1 MDRSK
6 LPSDLRSHL
15 APGSEEEG
23 LALAIDF
30 DRLPGH
36 VAIIMDGNGRWAA
49 SRRLPRVAGHRA
61 GIESVR
67 SVVEGS
73 ARLGLE
79 VLTLYAF
86 SQENWKRPRSEVN
99 TLMSLLK
106 EYIKR
111 ELSTLLINNIKFNV
125 IGRLEELTPSVRE
138 HLSQGMEAT
147 DHCTGLLFNIALS
160 YGGRTEILDA
170 CRGVVAQARAE
181 NLAVDEFTEETI
193 ESHLY
198 TAGQPDP
205 DLLIRTSG
213 ELRVSNFLLWQI
225 AYSEIWVT
233 PTLWPDF
240 RAKELFAA
248 TVDYQKRERRYGGVE
263 PVNRRVV

>member
-6 LPSDLRSHL
+6 LPPDLKGHL

-23 LALAIDF
+23 FALAIDYE
-30 DRLPGH
+30 RLPGH

-49 SRRLPRVAGHRA
+49 NRRLPRVAGHRA

-86 SQENWKRPRSEVN
+86 SQENWKRPRTEVN

-106 EYIKR
+106 EYIQR
-111 ELSTLLINNIKFNV
+111 ELNTLLKNNIKFNI
-125 IGRLEELTPSVRE
+125 IGRPDELTPSVRK
-138 HLSQGMEAT
+138 HLMNGMEAT
-147 DHCTGLLFNIALS
+147 AHCSGLLFNIALS

-170 CRGVVAQARAE
+170 CRAVVAQAREE
-181 NLAVDEFTEETI
+181 NLELEEITEETI

-213 ELRVSNFLLWQI
+213 EMRISNFLLWQI

-240 RAKELFAA
+240 RLKELFAA
-248 TVDYQKRERRYGGVE
+248 VVDYQKRERRYGGVL
-263 PVNRRVV
+263 PVRRRVV